1 MGMSWNRVI
10 GQERVVHSLKQAL
23 VSGRVAHAYIF
34 HGPEGVG
41 KRAAA
46 FALAAALQCEDG
58 HDGSACGACSACNKV
73 SKGIHPDVHV
83 MMPVTND
90 DSKKA
95 QKDVADRLR
104 LLAEDPYATVDLQKR
119 PSLDGS
125 VKYTNKQINYTIK
138 QVHTALL
145 REMSFHKV
153 EGRYRIA
160 IVLDA
165 DLMRREG
172 ANAFLKLL
180 EEPGKN
186 TVFILTTNRI
196 DHMMGT
202 ILSRCQQLRFESL
215 TIEEIAKGLAA
226 RGLGDSLTIDTVA
239 RKADGSLSKAI
250 ELASSD
256 DLPAVREQVLA
267 FLRTSYAGNGMD
279 TVAMVD
285 QISRLGRENVKF
297 QLQVMIGILRDLF
310 LLRVSGNTDLIV
322 NIDQLETLTKF
333 AANLSE
339 ARLEDMIEAVERTA
353 YLIERNVN
361 LRLLLIALSRLLS
374 SAMRGVRTAGMD
386 INLLEA

>member
-1 MGMSWNRVI
+1 
-10 GQERVVHSLKQAL
+10 
-23 VSGRVAHAYIF
+23 
-34 HGPEGVG
+34 
-41 KRAAA
+41 
-46 FALAAALQCEDG
+46 
-58 HDGSACGACSACNKV
+58 
-73 SKGIHPDVHV
+73 
-83 MMPVTND
+83 
-90 DSKKA
+90 
-95 QKDVADRLR
+95 
-104 LLAEDPYATVDLQKR
+104 
-119 PSLDGS
+119 
-125 VKYTNKQINYTIK
+125 
-138 QVHTALL
+138 
-145 REMSFHKV
+145 
-153 EGRYRIA
+153 
-160 IVLDA
+160 
-165 DLMRREG
+165 
-172 ANAFLKLL
+172 

-239 RKADGSLSKAI
+239 RMADGSLSKAI

-297 QLQVMIGILRDLF
+297 QLQVMTGILRDLF